1 MTAVS
6 QQPDDAL
13 AILKQIEGRLT
24 RIEDRLTDIETRL
37 GALEVAVAN
46 LQGRVSQLPTS
57 WQMLTAIVATVFTVT
72 ATTAGVLFA
81 ALNYAKTL

>member
-1 MTAVS
+1 MTAIA
-6 QQPDDAL
+6 PDHL
-13 AILKQIEGRLT
+13 TTTLNAILERLV
-24 RIEDRLTDIETRL
+24 RIEEGQQKL
-37 GALEVAVAN
+37 AVEIAN

-57 WQMLTAIVATVFTVT
+57 WLMLTAIVATVFTVT

>member
-1 MTAVS
+1 MTALVT
-6 QQPDDAL
+6 DDQAVT
-13 AILKQIEGRLT
+13 LKDIRERLI
-24 RIEDRLTDIETRL
+24 RIEEGQQKL
-37 GALEVAVAN
+37 AVEVAH

-57 WQMLTAIVATVFTVT
+57 WLMLTAIVATVFTVT

>member
-1 MTAVS
+1 MTAIA
-6 QQPDDAL
+6 PDDL
-13 AILKQIEGRLT
+13 TTKLNAILDQLT
-24 RIEDRLTDIETRL
+24 RIEEQQQKLRVEIAYLT
-37 GALEVAVAN
+37 G
-46 LQGRVSQLPTS
+46 QVSEIPTS

>member
-1 MTAVS
+1 MTAIA
-6 QQPDDAL
+6 PDDL
-13 AILKQIEGRLT
+13 TTTLKDIRERLT
-24 RIEDRLTDIETRL
+24 RIEEGQQKL
-37 GALEVAVAN
+37 AVEIAN

-57 WQMLTAIVATVFTVT
+57 WLMLTAIVATVFTVT

>member
-6 QQPDDAL
+6 PDNLAETL
-13 AILKQIEGRLT
+13 KAILAHLVR
-24 RIEDRLTDIETRL
+24 IETRMDRIEEGQQKL
-37 GALEVAVAN
+37 RVEMAEVS
-46 LQGRVSQLPTS
+46 GRVSQLPTS

-81 ALNYAKTL
+81 ALNYAK

>member
-1 MTAVS
+1 MTAIA
-6 QQPDDAL
+6 PDD
-13 AILKQIEGRLT
+13 ITTTLKDIRERLT
-24 RIEDRLTDIETRL
+24 RIEEGQQKLRVEM
-37 GALEVAVAN
+37 AEVS
-46 LQGRVSQLPTS
+46 GRVSQLPTS